1 MVKVTNTML
10 IMIMKLSL
18 ANLLSS
24 LMTSHQNRV
33 KRNLGKSY
41 LTVVFCRFLK
51 NKLVVMPATNMYMC
65 VQIDIDRLDC
75 RSDLILE
82 LNNISDKLKAGF
94 KNHVTQ

>member
-18 ANLLSS
+18 ANLLPS
-24 LMTSHQNRV
+24 LMISHQNRV

-41 LTVVFCRFLK
+41 LTVVFCLLLK
-51 NKLVVMPATNMYMC
+51 QACTHVCHKYVYVCT
-65 VQIDIDRLDC
+65 IDIDHLDC

-82 LNNISDKLKAGF
+82 SNNFL
-94 KNHVTQ
+94 T

>member
-18 ANLLSS
+18 ANLLPS
-24 LMTSHQNRV
+24 LMISHQNRV

-41 LTVVFCRFLK
+41 LTVVFCLLLK
-51 NKLVVMPATNMYMC
+51 NKLVLMSATNMYMC

>member
-10 IMIMKLSL
+10 IMIMKLSS
-18 ANLLSS
+18 ANLHPS
-24 LMTSHQNRV
+24 LMISHQNRV

-41 LTVVFCRFLK
+41 FTVVFCLLLK
-51 NKLVVMPATNMYMC
+51 NKLVLMSATNMYMC